1 MRRVLVLI
9 LAVMLLAAGCR
20 GSESGTPVGPGA
32 SVGAP
37 ESPLN
42 SDQVRGVLS
51 DMLPA
56 AADLPWTVTLAAEE
70 FQDHAA
76 GAEQGPFA
84 NFDLVQARWRADLDR
99 IFLVSELADQL
110 RDGTVD
116 TSAGAGGVLAVQVS
130 ASYFDDAAGASRAMA
145 ILESASA
152 EALAGLPGT
161 AGLPLEL
168 TEFAI
173 AVGDASRGITFTSPP
188 GTLAVPLPVRTDVV
202 AFQRGRILVGV
213 VIFAVAPADPGA
225 AVVAR
230 MLDARISSGLARLP
244 AGEPEP
250 QDAEQRAARTAL
262 EQAQARWQDA
272 GLADYQFRFVRYC
285 ECPAA
290 WGGPFDV
297 DRRRRARCRVPTG
310 RGGDGCGC
318 RDDRPPA
325 LP

>member
-1 MRRVLVLI
+1 
-9 LAVMLLAAGCR
+9 
-20 GSESGTPVGPGA
+20 
-32 SVGAP
+32 
-37 ESPLN
+37 
-42 SDQVRGVLS
+42 
-51 DMLPA
+51 MLPA

-297 DRRRRARCRVPTG
+297 TVAGGRVVAFQREGEAMDVAAATTVPQLFRDIAATIDSGKLVVVAYDATLGYPTVV
-310 RGGDGCGC
+310 RLDLDAIPVDGGM
-318 RDDRPPA
+318 A
-325 LP
+325 LDILTFSS